1 MQISEISIKRPVLA
15 TVMNL
20 VILLVGLIAYE
31 RLAVRLIPDVDV
43 PIVTVATAYPGANA
57 EVIETQITQ
66 PIEDALSGI
75 EGIDYISS
83 ISRAESSQVSVR
95 FKLDRDPDGA
105 ASDVR
110 DKVAQSRQFLP
121 EEAEPP
127 IVQKQEA
134 DAQPIIYMA
143 MSSDR
148 HTSVEVA
155 DIAERLVKDR
165 VQTIPGVAR
174 ADVYGNRF
182 AMRVWL
188 DPNRLAGFELTPAD
202 IEAALRRQNIEV
214 PAGRVESTERE
225 FTVLAETDLNQPA
238 EFEAIIVKETDDFLV
253 RLGDVARVELGAD
266 NARFRARHNGNA
278 GVPVA
283 IVKQATANP
292 LDISK
297 ALNEMVPEIQRTLPE
312 GVQISNA
319 FDTTRFIQYSID
331 EVYITVAEA
340 IVLVM
345 IVIFLFLRNWRAV
358 LVPLVTIPVSLIGAF
373 AMMLMFGFSINT
385 LSLLAMVLAIG
396 LVVDDAIVMLENIY
410 RHMEKGLSPMAAAFK
425 GSRQIGFAIVA
436 MTITLAAVYF
446 PFAFATGRSGL
457 LFVEFALTL
466 AGAVLISGFTALT
479 LSPMMCSKLLR
490 HEEKHGKAFEFGE
503 KILRGLDSAYNRSL
517 ARVLRHKY
525 LTLLFAFAIVGGMAY
540 FQISLPDE
548 LAPAEDQGGVLGF
561 STAPEGATI
570 EYTNRYLLQIE
581 QAYRD
586 HVPETTEIFAVA
598 GFNGVTNGIA
608 FVSLV
613 HWDDRER
620 STHEVAQSLFPVFMN
635 IPGVMAF
642 PISPPP
648 LGQRD
653 FGQPL
658 RFIVQTTG
666 SWEELD
672 NVVQALLTKMRENPS
687 LTNPD
692 SDLKLNKPELKI
704 DVNREKVASVGANV
718 EAVGRAI
725 ETMFGGRNVTRFKMG
740 TEQYDVIV
748 QLEEGSRRT
757 PTDLSNVFVRGADDR
772 MIQLQ
777 NLASVTETVAA
788 KELNHFNKLRAA
800 TVSAGLAPG
809 YAMGEAIQWME
820 GALDEVAPTALYDL
834 GGQSRE
840 FRESATSAF
849 LLMSLALVFIYLVLA
864 AQFESFI
871 DPFIILVSV
880 PLAMFGAF
888 LCLNIL
894 NWGNAAGLW
903 QMTGS
908 WNIYTQIGAVTLV
921 GLISKHGIL
930 MVDFANQL
938 RELGR
943 DKFDAILEAASLR
956 LRPILMTTGAMVL
969 GAVPLAIA
977 TGAGAEA
984 RHQIGWVIVG
994 GMSFGTIFTLFV
1006 VPVVYLMLSGKHEAI
1021 PTEESVGVDA
1031 PTPELSPAAS

>member
-1 MQISEISIKRPVLA
+1 MQISEISIRRPVLA

-20 VILLVGLIAYE
+20 VILLIGIIAYD

-75 EGIDYISS
+75 EGIDFISS

-95 FKLDRDPDGA
+95 FKLDRNADGA

-110 DKVAQSRQFLP
+110 DKVAQARQFLP
-121 EEAEPP
+121 EEARPP

-148 HTSVEVA
+148 HTSVEIA

-214 PAGRVESTERE
+214 PAGRVESMDRE

-238 EFEAIIVKETDDFLV
+238 EFEAIIVKETDEFLV

-312 GVQISNA
+312 GVLISNA

-331 EVYITVAEA
+331 EVYVTVGEA

-373 AMMLMFGFSINT
+373 GMMLLFGFSINT

-425 GSRQIGFAIVA
+425 GSKQIGFAIVA
-436 MTITLAAVYF
+436 MTLTLAAVYF

-479 LSPMMCSKLLR
+479 LSPMMCSKLLK
-490 HEEKHGKAFEFGE
+490 HEEKHGKAYEFGE
-503 KILRGLDSAYNRSL
+503 KLLRGLDSAYHRSL
-517 ARVLRHKY
+517 AGVLRHKY
-525 LTLLFAFAIVGGMAY
+525 LTLTFAAAIVGGMAW

-570 EYTNRYLLQIE
+570 EYTNRYLLQME

-642 PISPPP
+642 PVSPPP

-666 SWEELD
+666 TWEELD
-672 NVVQALLTKMRENPS
+672 ATVQAFLAKMRENPN

-704 DVNREKVASVGANV
+704 DVNREKVASVGADV
-718 EAVGRAI
+718 DAVGRTI

-748 QLEEGSRRT
+748 QLDEGSRRT
-757 PTDLSNVFVRGADDR
+757 PTDLSNVFVRGDDDG

-777 NLASVTETVAA
+777 NLATVTETVAA

-820 GALDEVAPTALYDL
+820 DALDEVAPTALYDL

-849 LLMSLALVFIYLVLA
+849 LLMSLALIFIYLVLA

-894 NWGNAAGLW
+894 NWGNTAGWW
-903 QMTGS
+903 QMAGS

-938 RELGR
+938 RELGQE
-943 DKFDAILEAASLR
+943 KFDAILEAASLR

-1006 VPVVYLMLSGKHEAI
+1006 VPVVYLILSGKHEAI
-1021 PTEESVGVDA
+1021 AVDTSEPEPTVM
-1031 PTPELSPAAS
+1031 PQPEPVAS

>member
-20 VILLVGLIAYE
+20 VILLIGVIAYD
-31 RLAVRLIPDVDV
+31 RLAVRMIPDVDV
-43 PIVTVATAYPGANA
+43 PIVTVATVYPGANA
-57 EVIETQITQ
+57 QVIETQITQ

-95 FKLDRDPDGA
+95 FKLDREADGA

-110 DKVAQSRQFLP
+110 DKVAQARRFLP

-143 MSSDR
+143 FSSDR
-148 HTSVEVA
+148 HTGVEIA

-188 DPNRLAGFELTPAD
+188 DPNRLAGFQLTPQD
-202 IEAALRRQNIEV
+202 IETALRRQNIEV
-214 PAGRVESTERE
+214 PAGRVEGRGRE
-225 FTVLAETDLNQPA
+225 FTVLAETDLNSPA

-266 NARFRARHNGNA
+266 NARFRARHNGRA
-278 GVPVA
+278 AVPLA

-292 LDISK
+292 LEISR
-297 ALNEMVPEIQRTLPE
+297 ALDEMLPEIQRTLPE
-312 GVQISNA
+312 GMRIGNA
-319 FDTTRFIQYSID
+319 FDTTVYIEQSID
-331 EVYITVAEA
+331 EVYVTVAEA

-358 LVPLVTIPVSLIGAF
+358 LVPLVTIPVSLVGAF
-373 AMMLMFGFSINT
+373 GMMLLFGFSINT

-410 RHMEKGLSPMAAAFK
+410 RHMEKGLPPLQAALK

-436 MTITLAAVYF
+436 MTLTLAAVYF

-479 LSPMMCSKLLR
+479 LSPMMCSKLLK
-490 HEEKHGKAFEFGE
+490 HEKKHGKAFEFGE
-503 KILRGLDSAYNRSL
+503 KLLRGLDSLYNRSL
-517 ARVLRHKY
+517 ARILKHRVA
-525 LTLLFAFAIVGGMAY
+525 TIIVAAAIVTGMAY
-540 FQISLPDE
+540 LQFSLPDE
-548 LAPAEDQGGVLGF
+548 LAPSEDQGAVIGF
-561 STAPEGATI
+561 GTAPEGATI
-570 EYTNRYLLQIE
+570 EYTNRYTLQME
-581 QAYRD
+581 AAYTG
-586 HVPETTEIFAVA
+586 VPEVRDYFAVI
-598 GFNGVTNGIA
+598 GRNGNVTSAIT
-608 FVSLV
+608 FVGLQD
-613 HWDDRER
+613 WQDRER
-620 STHEVAQSLFPVFMN
+620 SAQQVAQSLFPKFMA
-635 IPGVMAF
+635 IPGMLAF
-642 PISPPP
+642 PVNPPP
-648 LGQRD
+648 LGQRN

-658 RFIVQTTG
+658 SFIVQTTG
-666 SWEELD
+666 TWDELD
-672 NVVQALLTKMRENPS
+672 ATVQSLLVRMRDNPS

-692 SDLKLNKPELKI
+692 TDLKLNKPELKV
-704 DVNREKVASVGANV
+704 DVNREKVASVGATV
-718 EAVGRAI
+718 ESVGRAI
-725 ETMFGGRNVTRFKMG
+725 ETMFGGRNVTRFKLG

-748 QLEEGSRRT
+748 QLEEDARRT
-757 PTDLSNVFVRGADDR
+757 PTDLSNVFVRGDDDR

-777 NLASVTETVAA
+777 NLATVTETVAA

-809 YAMGEAIQWME
+809 YAMGDAIEWME
-820 GALDEVAPTALYDL
+820 ATLEEVAPEALYDL

-840 FRESATSAF
+840 FRESATSAL
-849 LLMSLALVFIYLVLA
+849 LLMSLALLFIYLVLA
-864 AQFESFI
+864 GQFESFI

-888 LCLNIL
+888 LCLNTL

-903 QMTGS
+903 QQTGS

-943 DKFDAILEAASLR
+943 DKFDAVLEAASLR

-969 GAVPLAIA
+969 GAVPLAFA

-994 GMSFGTIFTLFV
+994 GMGFGTIFTLFV
-1006 VPVVYLMLSGKHEAI
+1006 VPVVYLLLSGKHEAREVEA
-1021 PTEESVGVDA
+1021 PQPGVPLKPAESGA
-1031 PTPELSPAAS
+1031 YS

>member
-20 VILLVGLIAYE
+20 VILLIGLIAYD

-43 PIVTVATAYPGANA
+43 PIVTVATVYPGANA
-57 EVIETQITQ
+57 QVIETQVTQ

-75 EGIDYISS
+75 EGIDYINS
-83 ISRAESSQVSVR
+83 ISRAEQSQVSVR
-95 FKLDRDPDGA
+95 FLLDRDADGA

-110 DKVAQSRQFLP
+110 DKVAQARRFLP
-121 EEAEPP
+121 EEVEPP

-143 MSSDR
+143 FSSDR
-148 HTSVEVA
+148 HTSVEIA

-188 DPNRLAGFELTPAD
+188 DPNRLAGFGLTPQD
-202 IEAALRRQNIEV
+202 IEGALRRQNVEV
-214 PAGRVESTERE
+214 PAGRVEGQSRE
-225 FTVLAETDLNQPA
+225 FTVLAETDLNRPA
-238 EFEAIIVKETDDFLV
+238 EFEAIIVKQTDDFLV

-266 NARFRARHNGNA
+266 NARFRARHNGNNA
-278 GVPVA
+278 VPLA

-292 LDISK
+292 LDISR
-297 ALNEMVPEIQRTLPE
+297 ALNEMVPKIQRTLPE
-312 GVQISNA
+312 GMIISNA
-319 FDTTRFIQYSID
+319 FDSTSFIQRSID
-331 EVYITVAEA
+331 EVYVTVGEA

-358 LVPLVTIPVSLIGAF
+358 LVPLVTIPVSLVGAF
-373 AMMLMFGFSINT
+373 GMMLLFGFSINT

-410 RHMEKGLSPMAAAFK
+410 RHMEKGMAPMAAAFK

-436 MTITLAAVYF
+436 MTLTLAAVYF

-457 LFVEFALTL
+457 LFIEFALTL

-479 LSPMMCSKLLR
+479 LSPMMCSKLLK
-490 HEEKHGKAFEFGE
+490 HEKKHGAAFEFGE
-503 KILRGLDSAYNRSL
+503 KVLRGLDSSYSRSL
-517 ARVLRHKY
+517 ARVLRHRW
-525 LTLLFAFAIVGGMAY
+525 LTLAVGAVIVTAMAFL
-540 FQISLPDE
+540 QLQLPDE
-548 LAPAEDQGGVLGF
+548 LAPSEDQGGVLGF
-561 STAPEGATI
+561 ATAPEGATI
-570 EYTNRYLLQIE
+570 DYTNRYALQME
-581 QAYRD
+581 ATYREL
-586 HVPETTEIFAVA
+586 VPEATEIFAVS
-598 GFNGVTNGIA
+598 GFNGVTNAIA
-608 FVSLV
+608 FVSLEA
-613 HWDDRER
+613 WEDRER
-620 STHEVAQSLFPVFMN
+620 NAQQISQALFPAFMN
-635 IPGVMAF
+635 IPGVLAF
-642 PISPPP
+642 PVIPPP

-653 FGQPL
+653 FGNPL

-666 SWEELD
+666 TWEELD
-672 NVVQALLTKMRENPS
+672 GIVQRLLVRMRDNPS

-692 SDLKLNKPELKI
+692 SDLKLNKPELRI
-704 DVNREKVASVGANV
+704 DVNREKVASVGASV
-718 EAVGRAI
+718 ESVGRTL

-748 QLEEGSRRT
+748 QLEESSRRT
-757 PTDLSNVFVRGADDR
+757 PTDLSNVFIRGDDDR

-777 NLASVTETVAA
+777 NLATVTETVAA

-800 TVSAGLAPG
+800 TVSAGLVPG
-809 YAMGEAIQWME
+809 YAMGEAINWME
-820 GALDEVAPTALYDL
+820 STLEEVAPEALYDL

-840 FRESATSAF
+840 YRESATSA
-849 LLMSLALVFIYLVLA
+849 LVLMTLALLFIYLVLA

-888 LCLNIL
+888 LCLNTL
-894 NWGNAAGLW
+894 NWGNEAGWW
-903 QMTGS
+903 QQTGS

-938 RELGR
+938 RALGR
-943 DKFDAILEAASLR
+943 DKFDAALEAASLR

-969 GAVPLAIA
+969 GALPLAIA
-977 TGAGAEA
+977 SGAGAEA

-994 GMSFGTIFTLFV
+994 GMSFGTMFTLFV
-1006 VPVVYLMLSGKHEAI
+1006 VPVVYLILSGKHEVV
-1021 PTEESVGVDA
+1021 ES
-1031 PTPELSPAAS
+1031 PEPAATAGLAPAESAAYS